1 MFRARQIQ
9 RTAIELLLRCF
20 ELAVGAGS
28 RTVEAVVAHW
38 RKRSPASLAGILSGT
53 VRRLVQGEAT
63 AVTRETDIL
72 AASRAWNAKVHGEH
86 GSYDDEPDRGLDA
99 ELLRSL
105 RMLARWWL
113 RTHAWVADRVLPSWV
128 EEGQGGRLS
137 IGWIRRWVESRLDGT
152 AEAMLRDAFSQLVFA
167 QHVRVALAR
176 FDGEVQRLRLL
187 PWTPRCYECQ
197 ENAEAEA
204 RARAPTL

>member
-1 MFRARQIQ
+1 MSRGCRAPASWSIGSCGRRSGTGPSPGGTGCSTPTGTRPTPRWRRSCSSGSGSPPPTTIAQTAVEDVETLRRCWYTGLLPSGKPLGLDDPALREHRQRWAMFRARQIQ

-72 AASRAWNAKVHGEH
+72 
-86 GSYDDEPDRGLDA
+86 
-99 ELLRSL
+99 
-105 RMLARWWL
+105 
-113 RTHAWVADRVLPSWV
+113 
-128 EEGQGGRLS
+128 
-137 IGWIRRWVESRLDGT
+137 
-152 AEAMLRDAFSQLVFA
+152 
-167 QHVRVALAR
+167 
-176 FDGEVQRLRLL
+176 
-187 PWTPRCYECQ
+187 
-197 ENAEAEA
+197 
-204 RARAPTL
+204 